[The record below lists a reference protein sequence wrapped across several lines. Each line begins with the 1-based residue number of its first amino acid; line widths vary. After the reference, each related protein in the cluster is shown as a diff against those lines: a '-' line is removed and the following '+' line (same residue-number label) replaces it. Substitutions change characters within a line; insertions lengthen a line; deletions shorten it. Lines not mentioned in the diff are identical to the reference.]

1 MDLFPNFHRCPEQ
14 AVVLRQAFFKSY
26 YSCAAVVVV
35 VAVLC
40 TVLLCCV
47 PCLRIEI
54 DLPLLL
60 FPNESVS
67 FSAGPAAF
75 SHRGCLRPDVGHLR
89 MCIARVFMHVG

>member
-1 MDLFPNFHRCPEQ
+1 M
-14 AVVLRQAFFKSY
+14 VLRQAFFKS

-54 DLPLLL
+54 DLPLL

-67 FSAGPAAF
+67 FSARPAAF
-75 SHRGCLRPDVGHLR
+75 SHRGCRRPDVGHLR